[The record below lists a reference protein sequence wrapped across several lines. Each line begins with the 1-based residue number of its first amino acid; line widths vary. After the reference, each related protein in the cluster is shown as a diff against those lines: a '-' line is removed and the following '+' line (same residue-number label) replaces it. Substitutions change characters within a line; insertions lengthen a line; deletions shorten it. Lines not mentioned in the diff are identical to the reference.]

1 MQLQSTLCNLDSFG
15 PVKGLVQ
22 ISIFAVLT
30 KFPSK
35 VLIKFCLNLK
45 ISNYKNMK
53 NMKKVSIE
61 LSNHFQIKDP
71 LGLKILK
78 SSFDHFKED

>member
-1 MQLQSTLCNLDSFG
+1 
-15 PVKGLVQ
+15 
-22 ISIFAVLT
+22 
-30 KFPSK
+30 
-35 VLIKFCLNLK
+35 
-45 ISNYKNMK
+45 
-53 NMKKVSIE
+53 MKKVSIE